1 MKPGLHQRANSPILP
16 ADAAGE
22 TKKST
27 LNNHIIMRTQKQT
40 AVGPG
45 LGLIL
50 LAALVGVP
58 LLEIALF
65 ITVGGWIGL
74 APTLA
79 LIVLTAVIGAWMLRL
94 QGLSVLMSAQRQL
107 AAGSLPVAQVFEG
120 LCLVIAGALLLL
132 PGFFTDAVGAL
143 LLVPAV
149 RRALYRQVRQ
159 RLDPHVAEVRG
170 RARPA
175 PGPMGPSHGPTIET
189 EYEEIVD
196 QAQSMGRRDK
206 KDDQDLPPPQ
216 GHWGRRP

>member
-1 MKPGLHQRANSPILP
+1 
-16 ADAAGE
+16 
-22 TKKST
+22 
-27 LNNHIIMRTQKQT
+27 MRTQKQT

-50 LAALVGVP
+50 LATLIGVP

-65 ITVGGWIGL
+65 IKVGGWIGL

-79 LIVLTAVIGAWMLRL
+79 LIVLTAVIGVWMLRL
-94 QGLSVLMSAQRQL
+94 QGISVLISAQRQL

-120 LCLVIAGALLLL
+120 LCLVIAGGLLLL
-132 PGFFTDAVGAL
+132 PGFFTDAVGVL

-159 RLDPHVAEVRG
+159 RLEPHVADVRG
-170 RARPA
+170 AARRAS
-175 PGPMGPSHGPTIET
+175 GPIGPSHRPTIET

-196 QAQSMGRRDK
+196 QPQSMRPRDK
-206 KDDQDLPPPQ
+206 GDDQDLPPPR
-216 GHWGRRP
+216 GHWGRPP

>member
-1 MKPGLHQRANSPILP
+1 
-16 ADAAGE
+16 
-22 TKKST
+22 
-27 LNNHIIMRTQKQT
+27 MRTQKQT

-50 LAALVGVP
+50 LATLVGVP

-65 ITVGGWIGL
+65 IKVGGWIGL

-79 LIVLTAVIGAWMLRL
+79 LIVLTAVIGVWMLRL
-94 QGLSVLMSAQRQL
+94 QGISVLISAQRQL

-120 LCLVIAGALLLL
+120 LCLVIAGGLLLL

-143 LLVPAV
+143 LLVPAI

-159 RLDPHVAEVRG
+159 RLEPHVADVRDAAR
-170 RARPA
+170 RAS
-175 PGPMGPSHGPTIET
+175 GPIGPSHRPTIET

-196 QAQSMGRRDK
+196 RAHLMRPHDK
-206 KDDQDLPPPQ
+206 GNDQDLPPSQ
-216 GHWGRRP
+216 GHWGRPP